1 MSRIDLTVGDID
13 REAVEAARTRDPADN
28 LRDGLLLFD
37 RACVIMAAGIRSER
51 PDATD
56 AEVLQLL
63 RARLRL
69 ARSLETK

>member
-1 MSRIDLTVGDID
+1 MPRNHLTVDDLD
-13 REAVEAARTRDPADN
+13 REAVEAARTREPADK
-28 LRDGLLLFD
+28 LRDGLQLFD
-37 RACVIMAAGIRSER
+37 QVCTIMAAGIRSER

-69 ARSLETK
+69 ARTLETK